1 MPVAEVPELAVPV
14 EAVLLEPLA
23 SSCSNDDKVAPVLLY
38 GVLPWVLTV
47 PLLLLLLLLPVLL
60 PELAPE
66 LAPELVLDC
75 SAVTLC
81 VPPAAVLLIVL
92 GDGVGAAVDAAP
104 WVCPRAWNKAPKNAC
119 NAWVPVCAVLLVP
132 AAAAVL
138 ALVAVALAVAAVA
151 LVAAV
156 VPDAVSP
163 YWARVCCSALSKV
176 LLPLPV
182 VAVPVVCAA
191 LFVDALCNFAAWL
204 ADVASGGGD
213 VKPFNK
219 LLVPKVLID
228 M

>member
-38 GVLPWVLTV
+38 GVLPWVLAV

-151 LVAAV
+151 LAAVV